1 MLLLLLK
8 KKKLEQ
14 QQHKKPEEERKGGPS
29 SYPKLK
35 LHFCGSVK
43 TTNNQPKNPPKKT
56 GKQVQTS
63 LTCTDYLS

>member
-43 TTNNQPKNPPKKT
+43 TTNQKIHQIFFLNQKKQEN
-56 GKQVQTS
+56 KFKRH
-63 LTCTDYLS
+63 